1 MSAGW
6 VAASVRAR
14 AMTTRR
20 LGRAAVVRLAASP
33 STEAAVSALA
43 QSTYGH
49 QVRVGQSLAE
59 AQRAVVHAV
68 AWNVRVLAGWTP
80 REGVALLR
88 VLMAILEMANV
99 QDHLQRLAGAEPP
112 APFRLG
118 GLATAWPRLQQT
130 TDTRALR
137 RALAASPWGDPGGE
151 TPREI
156 GLAMRTVLA
165 DRVTAAVPAAAAW
178 AAGATALLLAR
189 EVALQGEVMP
199 ERAHMAASRVVGPA
213 AVSSATIPALVAT
226 LPANA
231 LWALA
236 GVERPTDLWRAE
248 ARWWARV
255 EKDSTAMVRKATA
268 GPEVVVGAVGL
279 MAVDAWRVRA
289 ALEVAA
295 RGGAPVEAF
304 HAVA

>member
-14 AMTTRR
+14 AMTRRR

-43 QSTYGH
+43 QTTYGH
-49 QVRVGQSLAE
+49 QVRVGQSLSE

-80 REGVALLR
+80 REGVGLLR

-130 TDTRALR
+130 TDRRALR
-137 RALAASPWGDPGGE
+137 RALAASPWGDPAVRPLERSGSRCA
-151 TPREI
+151 PRSQIESPPRYRPPRP
-156 GLAMRTVLA
+156 GRRAPRPSSW
-165 DRVTAAVPAAAAW
+165 PARPPSR
-178 AAGATALLLAR
+178 AR
-189 EVALQGEVMP
+189 
-199 ERAHMAASRVVGPA
+199 
-213 AVSSATIPALVAT
+213 
-226 LPANA
+226 
-231 LWALA
+231 
-236 GVERPTDLWRAE
+236 
-248 ARWWARV
+248 
-255 EKDSTAMVRKATA
+255 
-268 GPEVVVGAVGL
+268 
-279 MAVDAWRVRA
+279 
-289 ALEVAA
+289 
-295 RGGAPVEAF
+295 
-304 HAVA
+304 

>member
-1 MSAGW
+1 
-6 VAASVRAR
+6 
-14 AMTTRR
+14 
-20 LGRAAVVRLAASP
+20 
-33 STEAAVSALA
+33 
-43 QSTYGH
+43 
-49 QVRVGQSLAE
+49 
-59 AQRAVVHAV
+59 
-68 AWNVRVLAGWTP
+68 
-80 REGVALLR
+80 
-88 VLMAILEMANV
+88 
-99 QDHLQRLAGAEPP
+99 
-112 APFRLG
+112 
-118 GLATAWPRLQQT
+118 
-130 TDTRALR
+130 
-137 RALAASPWGDPGGE
+137 
-151 TPREI
+151 
-156 GLAMRTVLA
+156 MRTALA

-189 EVALQGEVMP
+189 EVALEGQVVP
-199 ERAHMAASRVVGPA
+199 ERARVAASRVVGPA
-213 AVSSATIPALVAT
+213 AISSATIPALVAT

-236 GVERPTDLWRAE
+236 GVERPADLWRAE